1 MSKLKGALALIAAA
15 AFTSTVALA
24 EEVKGQ
30 DAEAEKGAEMM
41 KHEDGHHHEST
52 DSQTKET
59 K

>member
-30 DAEAEKGAEMM
+30 EAEKSTEMMM
-41 KHEDGHHHEST
+41 KHEDGHQHEST
-52 DSQTKET
+52 DSHAKEA

>member
-30 DAEAEKGAEMM
+30 EAEKAAEMM
-41 KHEDGHHHEST
+41 KHEDGNHHEST
-52 DSQTKET
+52 DSQTK
-59 K
+59 